1 MWLIVENLPLKA
13 GWRDAPLTLWV
24 FSRSNKFVQ
33 NFSLNWQSWFY
44 RPDLTKKGISDQK
57 RKSEHHH
64 CILHIRISL
73 GTKFHLN
80 MATFIFW
87 TKFSPTE
94 YFWSEQKK
102 WTAPLNSGYSNY
114 SGYQISASTD
124 DFNFLDQIELS
135 FLDHIILHI
144 RIDLGAKFQ
153 LQLTILIFWTKS
165 TISGP

>member
-1 MWLIVENLPLKA
+1 MLPSPSGFLAEAISLYKILA
-13 GWRDAPLTLWV
+13 WTDNPDFIDQTWRKKV
-24 FSRSNKFVQ
+24 FPIKN
-33 NFSLNWQSWFY
+33 
-44 RPDLTKKGISDQK
+44 

-64 CILHIRISL
+64 CILQIRISL
-73 GTKFHLN
+73 GIKFHLK
-80 MATFIFW
+80 MTTFIFW
-87 TKFSPTE
+87 TKFPPTE

-124 DFNFLDQIELS
+124 NFNFLDQIELS

-153 LQLTILIFWTKS
+153 LQMTILIFWTKS